1 MSTTTCASC
10 GSDYDA
16 SLKACPACGG
26 MPSAPDPALPNG
38 TVLDSGKFTIVRVL
52 GQGGFSITYEGYDE
66 TLQRTVAIKELFL
79 DGAIRQ
85 GTLVTVPSGRQ
96 SEFHDERARVLDEAR
111 RIATLNSPNIVEI
124 YAVFE
129 QNGTAYIVMEFLTGQ
144 TLEERIQH
152 LGQLPEDE
160 VLSVARGLCDALAAV
175 HRHNMLHRDIK
186 PANVILTDDHRTV
199 LIDFGAAREF
209 VLQRTTRHTRI
220 LTENYA
226 APEQYATEARFG
238 PFTDIFSLGAT
249 LFHAL
254 LGFPPKNAIDRSM
267 ENEASLT
274 LPDEFREPLGNAIQ
288 TALELRVED
297 RPQIID
303 EFRDLMQPTVVV
315 DNRSTPTTS
324 HPDNSWG
331 RGRYVAAAF
340 IAIVLAATIPI
351 ILKRLDRSA
360 GQQNPPMSGFRP
372 TSTST
377 IVPTPVP
384 TATTTPTLIST
395 NTPTFTPIPTSTP
408 TPAPTATVTP
418 TPTSIN
424 TPTFTPIPTP
434 TLTPAP
440 ISTFHTLAELRE
452 VKSSNPAAFQFNFEE
467 REIGFVGEIAT
478 IKKVSDFGPKYPWML
493 EIKDRRR
500 ALRDFNLECLFSETT
515 AEQLVPLGEG
525 DTVQVTG
532 ILKEVDKNPW
542 QAIDCMVI
550 SIERQA
556 STDQTSDLGANV
568 TSTPIRTAIPTATPI
583 PRPILDLLSTFYSLD
598 DLDDLRSSNPVSF
611 NTSFENRQIGIVGKV
626 ARLEENTSAASRLYQ
641 LLKIKQSRLF
651 RRNFTLDCP
660 LARVDAA
667 LPVPPAE
674 GDTVWIFGR
683 LIQIQETGHEWRAAD
698 CVVVAI

>member
-152 LGQLPEDE
+152 LGQLSKDE

-274 LPDEFREPLGNAIQ
+274 LPDEFRGPLGNAIQ

-303 EFRDLMQPTVVV
+303 EFRDLMQSTVVV
-315 DNRSTPTTS
+315 DNRSTPTAS

-340 IAIVLAATIPI
+340 IAIVLAVTIPI
-351 ILKRLDRSA
+351 ILNRLDRSA
-360 GQQNPPMSGFRP
+360 GQQNPPMPGFRP

-384 TATTTPTLIST
+384 TATTTPTPIST
-395 NTPTFTPIPTSTP
+395 NTPTFTPIPTPTP
-408 TPAPTATVTP
+408 TPAPTSTSTPVPTATATP
-418 TPTSIN
+418 TPTSTN

-440 ISTFHTLAELRE
+440 ITTFHTLTELRE

-478 IKKVSDFGPKYPWML
+478 IKKISDFGPKYPWML

-525 DTVQVTG
+525 DTVQITG
-532 ILKEVDKNPW
+532 ILT
-542 QAIDCMVI
+542 MVRTVL
-550 SIERQA
+550 SR
-556 STDQTSDLGANV
+556 LGAFF
-568 TSTPIRTAIPTATPI
+568 SDRAM
-583 PRPILDLLSTFYSLD
+583 
-598 DLDDLRSSNPVSF
+598 
-611 NTSFENRQIGIVGKV
+611 
-626 ARLEENTSAASRLYQ
+626 
-641 LLKIKQSRLF
+641 
-651 RRNFTLDCP
+651 
-660 LARVDAA
+660 
-667 LPVPPAE
+667 PPA
-674 GDTVWIFGR
+674 
-683 LIQIQETGHEWRAAD
+683 
-698 CVVVAI
+698 